1 MSKLLFKI
9 NGKEYT
15 ATQAIIGALIRFTV
29 HRRNGWAFDVDGP
42 TFLTLLQFNIATQKK
57 SNDEYDTE
65 SLRGVLDGIS
75 NASYT
80 EILTYVSSYET
91 SERGSYIYALEY
103 VEELVRRLKNNPYDT
118 RKEIIQ
124 LMVSDT
130 FASHAI
136 IAEHQPYVIV
146 RAFFGIDAALDDR
159 SRPYRLVIYTDEHQ
173 LKQWL
178 VDCGVNLCGMT
189 ASDFFK
195 DFFSLSEHNSVSL
208 ILKSMDD
215 DVDVVEIKAESD
227 TSNHSFEPL
236 AVEKPAFCLD
246 VENLS
251 LEKNGVLLEIGI
263 VFFDLANPDSIA
275 NGPRIDIF
283 PDVHGQIAD
292 GGRISESTVEWW
304 QTKAPKEAR
313 DYCFQHCKVMGYKE
327 AITEVNTFVNSI
339 RDKMTEYYGKDT
351 FYYLARGETD
361 WPQLEHWFRKA
372 GFKPIC
378 RYNQVQD
385 IRSMIAAYQDKPVSI
400 LGTKEYPD
408 MGIPL
413 IRHTAIGDAI
423 MDAYDVA
430 KARSMAMSK
439 LLK

>member
-1 MSKLLFKI
+1 MSELLFKI
-9 NGKEYT
+9 NEKEYT
-15 ATQAIIGALIRFTV
+15 VTQAITSALIRCTA
-29 HRRNGWAFDVDGP
+29 HRRLGLSFDVDGP
-42 TFLTLLQFNIATQKK
+42 AFVTILQKIIADRKESK
-57 SNDEYDTE
+57 GGYDDNLAHE
-65 SLRGVLDGIS
+65 ILNGIS
-75 NASYT
+75 NVSYLDILTGISEYEKGLNSYT
-80 EILTYVSSYET
+80 RTMV
-91 SERGSYIYALEY
+91 Y
-103 VEELVRRLKNNPYDT
+103 VEELLRRLKDDPYNT

-124 LMVSDT
+124 LMV
-130 FASHAI
+130 FNVPASQNI
-136 IAEHQPYVIV
+136 IKKHNPYFLI
-146 RAFFGIDAALDDR
+146 RAFFWIDAALDNR
-159 SRPYRLVIYTDEHQ
+159 SRPCRLAIYADECQ

-178 VDCGVNLCGMT
+178 VDCGVKLHGMT
-189 ASDFFK
+189 VRNFFEGY
-195 DFFSLSEHNSVSL
+195 FSLSECNGDSL
-208 ILKSMDD
+208 LLKAIGADLD
-215 DVDVVEIKAESD
+215 IVELEAESD

-263 VFFDLANPDSIA
+263 VFFDLANPESIV
-275 NGPRIDIF
+275 NGPRIDVF

-313 DYCFQHCKVMGYKE
+313 DYCFQHGKVMGYKE
-327 AITEVNTFVNSI
+327 AIAEVNAFVNNI

-361 WPQLEHWFRKA
+361 WPQLEYWFRKA

-400 LGTKEYPD
+400 MGTKEYPD
-408 MGIPL
+408 VGIPL

-430 KARSMAMSK
+430 LARSMAVSK
-439 LLK
+439 

>member
-1 MSKLLFKI
+1 M
-9 NGKEYT
+9 
-15 ATQAIIGALIRFTV
+15 
-29 HRRNGWAFDVDGP
+29 
-42 TFLTLLQFNIATQKK
+42 
-57 SNDEYDTE
+57 
-65 SLRGVLDGIS
+65 LD
-75 NASYT
+75 N
-80 EILTYVSSYET
+80 
-91 SERGSYIYALEY
+91 
-103 VEELVRRLKNNPYDT
+103 
-118 RKEIIQ
+118 
-124 LMVSDT
+124 
-130 FASHAI
+130 
-136 IAEHQPYVIV
+136 
-146 RAFFGIDAALDDR
+146 R
-159 SRPYRLVIYTDEHQ
+159 SRPCRLAIHVNEHQ
-173 LKQWL
+173 FKQWME
-178 VDCGVNLCGMT
+178 DCGINLRGMT
-189 ASDFFK
+189 VPDFFE
-195 DFFSLSEHNSVSL
+195 DYFSLLGLDNAAIE
-208 ILKSMDD
+208 LKPADTD
-215 DVDVVEIKAESD
+215 LDVTEPVAESD
-227 TSNHSFEPL
+227 TRNHSFEPL

-263 VFFDLANPDSIA
+263 VFFDLANPESIV
-275 NGPRIDIF
+275 NGPRIDVF

-313 DYCFQHCKVMGYKE
+313 DYCFQHGKVMDYKE
-327 AITEVNTFVNSI
+327 AIAEVNAFVNNI

-400 LGTKEYPD
+400 MGTKEYPD
-408 MGIPL
+408 VGIPL

-430 KARSMAMSK
+430 LARSMAGSK
-439 LLK
+439 

>member
-1 MSKLLFKI
+1 MSKLLFEI

-15 ATQAIIGALIRFTV
+15 PPQAVIGALLRYTA
-29 HRRNGWAFDVDGP
+29 HRRQGWLFDIDGP
-42 TFLTLLQFNIATQKK
+42 KFITALQNAIAPKK
-57 SNDEYDTE
+57 SCDIYNAELSYKL
-65 SLRGVLDGIS
+65 SSMIS
-75 NASYT
+75 NASYK
-80 EILTYVSSYET
+80 ELLTGISSYEQGGPT
-91 SERGSYIYALEY
+91 SYTRALEF
-103 VEELVRRLKNNPYDT
+103 VEEIVRRLKVDSYNT

-124 LMVSDT
+124 LMVYDA
-130 FASHAI
+130 FASQEI
-136 IAEHQPYVIV
+136 ITEHNPYLLI
-146 RAFFGIDAALDDR
+146 RAFFWIDAVLEDR
-159 SRPYRLVIYTDEHQ
+159 SKPCRLAIHVDERQ

-178 VDCGVNLCGMT
+178 EDCGINLHGMT
-189 ASDFFK
+189 VPDFFE
-195 DFFSLSEHNSVSL
+195 DYFSLSGLDDAVVE
-208 ILKSMDD
+208 LKPTVTDL
-215 DVDVVEIKAESD
+215 DVVEFEVESD
-227 TSNHSFEPL
+227 ASNHSFEPL

-263 VFFDLANPDSIA
+263 VFFDLANPESVV

-283 PDVHGQIAD
+283 PDIHGQIAD

-313 DYCFQHCKVMGYKE
+313 DYCFQHCKVMDYRE
-327 AITEVNTFVNSI
+327 AIAEVNAFVNNI
-339 RDKMTEYYGKDT
+339 RDEMTEYYGKDT

-361 WPQLEHWFRKA
+361 WPQLEYWFRKA

-408 MGIPL
+408 VGIPL

-430 KARSMAMSK
+430 MARSMAMSK
-439 LLK
+439 PLK

>member
-9 NGKEYT
+9 DGKEYT
-15 ATQAIIGALIRFTV
+15 PPQAVIGALLRYTAN
-29 HRRNGWAFDVDGP
+29 RRQGWPYNIDGP
-42 TFLTLLQFNIATQKK
+42 AFIAALQDAIAQKK
-57 SNDEYDTE
+57 SCDMYNAELSYKL
-65 SLRGVLDGIS
+65 SHMKS
-75 NASYT
+75 YASYK
-80 EILTYVSSYET
+80 ELLTGISSYEQGGPT
-91 SERGSYIYALEY
+91 SYTRALEF
-103 VEELVRRLKNNPYDT
+103 VEELVRRLKKDPYSLT
-118 RKEIIQ
+118 RKGILQ
-124 LMVSDT
+124 LMVYDAL
-130 FASHAI
+130 ASQEI
-136 IAEHQPYVIV
+136 IAEYNPYLLI
-146 RAFFGIDAALDDR
+146 RAFFWIDAALDDR
-159 SRPYRLVIYTDEHQ
+159 SKPCRLAICVDECQ

-178 VDCGVNLCGMT
+178 EDCGFALRDMT
-189 ASDFFK
+189 VPVFIK
-195 DFFSLSEHNSVSL
+195 DYFSLSE
-208 ILKSMDD
+208 ID
-215 DVDVVEIKAESD
+215 DVVVELKPTDTDLAVVELKTESS

-263 VFFDLANPDSIA
+263 VFFDLANPESII

-283 PDVHGQIAD
+283 PDIHGQIAD
-292 GGRISESTVEWW
+292 GGDISESTVEWW
-304 QTKAPKEAR
+304 QTEAPEEAR
-313 DYCFQHCKVMGYKE
+313 DYCFQHCKVMNYKE
-327 AITEVNTFVNSI
+327 AITEVNAFVNSI
-339 RDKMTEYYGKDT
+339 RDEMTEYYGKDT

-408 MGIPL
+408 VGIPL

-430 KARSMAMSK
+430 MARSMAMSK
-439 LLK
+439 RLK

>member
-1 MSKLLFKI
+1 MSELLFEI
-9 NGKEYT
+9 NEKEYT
-15 ATQAIIGALIRFTV
+15 PPQAVIGALLRYTA
-29 HRRNGWAFDVDGP
+29 HRRQGWLFDIDGP
-42 TFLTLLQFNIATQKK
+42 AFITALQDAITQKK
-57 SNDEYDTE
+57 SCGMYNAELARVLSY
-65 SLRGVLDGIS
+65 SLSDASYKELLTGIS
-75 NASYT
+75 AYGQVGSTVYT
-80 EILTYVSSYET
+80 
-91 SERGSYIYALEY
+91 RALEY
-103 VEELVRRLKNNPYDT
+103 LEEIVRRLKVDPYNT

-124 LMVSDT
+124 VMVYD
-130 FASHAI
+130 AHAGQEI
-136 IAEHQPYVIV
+136 IAEHNPYLLI
-146 RAFFGIDAALDDR
+146 RTFFWIDAALDNR
-159 SRPYRLVIYTDEHQ
+159 SRPGRLAIHIDER
-173 LKQWL
+173 LFKQWME
-178 VDCGVNLCGMT
+178 DCGIDLRGMT
-189 ASDFFK
+189 ILDFFE
-195 DFFSLSEHNSVSL
+195 DYFSLSGLDNAAIE
-208 ILKSMDD
+208 LKPADTD
-215 DVDVVEIKAESD
+215 LDVTELEAESD
-227 TSNHSFEPL
+227 TSNRSFEPL

-263 VFFDLANPDSIA
+263 VFFDLANPESIV
-275 NGPRIDIF
+275 NGPRIDVF

-313 DYCFQHCKVMGYKE
+313 DYCFQHGKVMDYKE
-327 AITEVNTFVNSI
+327 AIAEVNAFVNNI

-361 WPQLEHWFRKA
+361 WPQLEYWFRKA

-400 LGTKEYPD
+400 MGTKEYPD
-408 MGIPL
+408 VGIPL

-430 KARSMAMSK
+430 LARSMAMPK
-439 LLK
+439 

>member
-1 MSKLLFKI
+1 MALTITIDNKELNPAETLMYAAIATLPNLDVEKLFKVHGDDLLNIIHDQIDPITPEEIKGNKELHEEIKRGEYYTYHGFMTLFQEDTSHLHEITLRHYLRCAIYRLMNHREETHKELAQSFQTHIFEAPYKPLDIVHLFYSISCCVNDQVMLLIQQNDRELIPLLSKLGIDLVAENITFS
-9 NGKEYT
+9 
-15 ATQAIIGALIRFTV
+15 QFIRE
-29 HRRNGWAFDVDGP
+29 
-42 TFLTLLQFNIATQKK
+42 TFLGA
-57 SNDEYDTE
+57 EPAP
-65 SLRGVLDGIS
+65 R
-75 NASYT
+75 
-80 EILTYVSSYET
+80 YEG
-91 SERGSYIYALEY
+91 R
-103 VEELVRRLKNNPYDT
+103 
-118 RKEIIQ
+118 
-124 LMVSDT
+124 
-130 FASHAI
+130 F
-136 IAEHQPYVIV
+136 
-146 RAFFGIDAALDDR
+146 
-159 SRPYRLVIYTDEHQ
+159 
-173 LKQWL
+173 
-178 VDCGVNLCGMT
+178 
-189 ASDFFK
+189 DF
-195 DFFSLSEHNSVSL
+195 S
-208 ILKSMDD
+208 
-215 DVDVVEIKAESD
+215 
-227 TSNHSFEPL
+227 T
-236 AVEKPAFCLD
+236 VEKPAFCLD

-263 VFFDLANPDSIA
+263 VFFDLANPESIA

-313 DYCFQHCKVMGYKE
+313 DYCFQHSKVMDYKE
-327 AITEVNTFVNSI
+327 AIAEVNEFINTI
-339 RDKMTEYYGKDT
+339 REVFTDYYGKDT

-430 KARSMAMSK
+430 MARSMAVSK
-439 LLK
+439 LPK

>member
-1 MSKLLFKI
+1 MSKLLFEI

-15 ATQAIIGALIRFTV
+15 PPQAVIGALLRFTA
-29 HRRNGWAFDVDGP
+29 HRRQGWLFDIDGP
-42 TFLTLLQFNIATQKK
+42 AFIIALQDAIAPKK
-57 SNDEYDTE
+57 SCGMYNVELAYRLSPTLACASYKE
-65 SLRGVLDGIS
+65 LLTGIS
-75 NASYT
+75 SYGQGGT
-80 EILTYVSSYET
+80 TVYT
-91 SERGSYIYALEY
+91 RALEFL
-103 VEELVRRLKNNPYDT
+103 EEIVRRLKVDPYNT

-124 LMVSDT
+124 LMVYDAY
-130 FASHAI
+130 ASQEI
-136 IAEHQPYVIV
+136 IAEHNPYLLI
-146 RAFFGIDAALDDR
+146 RTFFWIDAALDDR
-159 SRPYRLVIYTDEHQ
+159 SRPCRLAIHVDECQ

-178 VDCGVNLCGMT
+178 EDCGINLHGMT
-189 ASDFFK
+189 VPDFFE
-195 DFFSLSEHNSVSL
+195 DYFSLL
-208 ILKSMDD
+208 GLDD
-215 DVDVVEIKAESD
+215 AVVELKPTDTDLDVTELEAVSD

-263 VFFDLANPDSIA
+263 VFFDLANPESIV

-283 PDVHGQIAD
+283 PDIHGQIAD
-292 GGRISESTVEWW
+292 GGDISESTVEWW

-313 DYCFQHCKVMGYKE
+313 DYCFQHCKVMDYRE
-327 AITEVNTFVNSI
+327 AITEVNAFVNSI
-339 RDKMTEYYGKDT
+339 RDEMTEYYGKDT

-385 IRSMIAAYQDKPVSI
+385 IRSMIAAYQDKPVSV

-408 MGIPL
+408 VGIPL

-430 KARSMAMSK
+430 MARSMAVSK
-439 LLK
+439 HLK

>member
-1 MSKLLFKI
+1 MSELLFEI
-9 NGKEYT
+9 NEKEYT
-15 ATQAIIGALIRFTV
+15 PPQAVIGALLRYTH
-29 HRRNGWAFDVDGP
+29 HRRQGWLFDIGGPAFIIA
-42 TFLTLLQFNIATQKK
+42 LQDAIALKK
-57 SNDEYDTE
+57 SSGIYNAELAYKLSA
-65 SLRGVLDGIS
+65 SLACASYKELLTGIS
-75 NASYT
+75 AYGQVGSTVYT
-80 EILTYVSSYET
+80 
-91 SERGSYIYALEY
+91 RALEY
-103 VEELVRRLKNNPYDT
+103 LEEIVRRLKVDPYNT

-124 LMVSDT
+124 VMVYD
-130 FASHAI
+130 ARVGQEI
-136 IAEHQPYVIV
+136 IAEHNPYLLI
-146 RAFFGIDAALDDR
+146 RTFFWIDASLDNRYGPCRLAIDVDECQFKQWMEDCGIDL
-159 SRPYRLVIYTDEHQ
+159 H
-173 LKQWL
+173 
-178 VDCGVNLCGMT
+178 GMT
-189 ASDFFK
+189 VPDFFE
-195 DFFSLSEHNSVSL
+195 DYFSLTGLDNAVLE
-208 ILKSMDD
+208 LKPADTD
-215 DVDVVEIKAESD
+215 LDATELEAESD

-263 VFFDLANPDSIA
+263 VFFDLANPESIV
-275 NGPRIDIF
+275 NGPRIDVF

-313 DYCFQHCKVMGYKE
+313 DYCFQHGKVMDYKE
-327 AITEVNTFVNSI
+327 AIAEVNAFVNNI

-361 WPQLEHWFRKA
+361 WPQLEYWFRKA

-400 LGTKEYPD
+400 MGTKEYPD
-408 MGIPL
+408 VGIPL

-430 KARSMAMSK
+430 LARSMTK
-439 LLK
+439 PK

>member
-1 MSKLLFKI
+1 MSKLLFEI

-15 ATQAIIGALIRFTV
+15 PPQAIIGALLRYTA
-29 HRRNGWAFDVDGP
+29 HRRQGWLFDIDGP
-42 TFLTLLQFNIATQKK
+42 KFITALQNAIAPKK
-57 SNDEYDTE
+57 SCDIYNAELSYKL
-65 SLRGVLDGIS
+65 SSMIS
-75 NASYT
+75 NASYK
-80 EILTYVSSYET
+80 ELLTGISSYEQGGPT
-91 SERGSYIYALEY
+91 SYTRALEF
-103 VEELVRRLKNNPYDT
+103 VEEIVRRLKVDPYNT

-124 LMVSDT
+124 LMVYDA
-130 FASHAI
+130 FASQEI
-136 IAEHQPYVIV
+136 IAEHNPYLLI
-146 RAFFGIDAALDDR
+146 RAFFWIDAALDDR
-159 SRPYRLVIYTDEHQ
+159 SKPCRLAIHVDERQ

-178 VDCGVNLCGMT
+178 EDCGINLHGMT
-189 ASDFFK
+189 VPDFFE
-195 DFFSLSEHNSVSL
+195 DYFSLSGLDDAVVE
-208 ILKSMDD
+208 LKPTVTDL
-215 DVDVVEIKAESD
+215 DVVELEVESG

-263 VFFDLANPDSIA
+263 VFFDLANPESIV

-283 PDVHGQIAD
+283 PDIHGQIAD

-313 DYCFQHCKVMGYKE
+313 DYCFQHCKVMDYRE
-327 AITEVNTFVNSI
+327 AIAEVNAFVNSI

-361 WPQLEHWFRKA
+361 WPQLEYWFRKA

-408 MGIPL
+408 VGIPL

-430 KARSMAMSK
+430 MARSMAMSK
-439 LLK
+439 PLK

>member
-15 ATQAIIGALIRFTV
+15 ATQAIISVLIRYTV
-29 HRRNGWAFDVDGP
+29 HRRLGLSFDVDGP
-42 TFLTLLQFNIATQKK
+42 AFIIMLQNIIAYRKK
-57 SNDEYDTE
+57 SKDGYDDNLAHE
-65 SLRGVLDGIS
+65 ISNGIS
-75 NASYT
+75 NTSYADILTNISEYEKGLSSYT
-80 EILTYVSSYET
+80 RTLV
-91 SERGSYIYALEY
+91 Y
-103 VEELVRRLKNNPYDT
+103 VEELVRRLKNDPYNT

-124 LMVSDT
+124 LMVFDAP
-130 FASHAI
+130 ASQEI
-136 IAEHQPYVIV
+136 IKKHNPYLLI
-146 RAFFGIDAALDDR
+146 RAFFWIDAALDNR
-159 SRPYRLVIYTDEHQ
+159 SRPCRLAIYADERQ

-178 VDCGVNLCGMT
+178 VDCGVELRGMT
-189 ASDFFK
+189 VRNFIEGY
-195 DFFSLSEHNSVSL
+195 FSLSEHNGVSVR
-208 ILKSMDD
+208 LKATDTNI
-215 DVDVVEIKAESD
+215 DVVEIEDESG

-263 VFFDLANPDSIA
+263 VFFDLANPESII

-283 PDVHGQIAD
+283 PDIHGQIAD

-313 DYCFQHCKVMGYKE
+313 DYCFQHCKVMDYKE
-327 AITEVNTFVNSI
+327 AITEVNAFVNNI
-339 RDKMTEYYGKDT
+339 RDEMTEYYGKDT

-430 KARSMAMSK
+430 MARSMAVSK
-439 LLK
+439 HLK

>member
-1 MSKLLFKI
+1 MSELLFEI
-9 NGKEYT
+9 NEKEYT
-15 ATQAIIGALIRFTV
+15 PPQAAIGALLRYTA
-29 HRRNGWAFDVDGP
+29 HRRQGWLFDIDGP
-42 TFLTLLQFNIATQKK
+42 AFIKALHDAIAPKK
-57 SNDEYDTE
+57 SCSIYNAELARVLSS
-65 SLRGVLDGIS
+65 SLSDASYKELLTGIS
-75 NASYT
+75 AYGQVGSTVYT
-80 EILTYVSSYET
+80 
-91 SERGSYIYALEY
+91 RALEY
-103 VEELVRRLKNNPYDT
+103 LGEVVRRLMVDSYNT

-124 LMVSDT
+124 VMVYDAH
-130 FASHAI
+130 ASQEI
-136 IAEHQPYVIV
+136 IAEHNPYLLI
-146 RAFFGIDAALDDR
+146 RTFFWIDASLDNRYGPCRLAIDVDECQFKQWMEDCGIDL
-159 SRPYRLVIYTDEHQ
+159 H
-173 LKQWL
+173 
-178 VDCGVNLCGMT
+178 GMT
-189 ASDFFK
+189 VPDFFE
-195 DFFSLSEHNSVSL
+195 DYFSLTGLDNAVLE
-208 ILKSMDD
+208 LKPADTD
-215 DVDVVEIKAESD
+215 LDATELEAESD

-263 VFFDLANPDSIA
+263 VFFDLANPESIV
-275 NGPRIDIF
+275 NGPRIDVF

-313 DYCFQHCKVMGYKE
+313 DYCFQHGKVMGYKE
-327 AITEVNTFVNSI
+327 AIAEVNAFVNNI

-361 WPQLEHWFRKA
+361 WPQLEYWFRKA

-400 LGTKEYPD
+400 MGTKEYPD
-408 MGIPL
+408 VDIPL

-430 KARSMAMSK
+430 LARSMAVSK
-439 LLK
+439 

>member
-1 MSKLLFKI
+1 MALTITIDNKELNPAETLMYAAIATLPNLDVEKLFKVHGSDLLSIILDQMEPITSEETNGDKELLEEIRRGAYYTYHGFMTLFQEDTSHLHEITLRHYLRCAIFQLIDHREETHKVLAQSFQGTTFEAPYKPLDIVHLFYSLGRCIKNQECVVIQQNDPAIIPLLSKLGIDLVAMNKTFSQFI
-9 NGKEYT
+9 HE
-15 ATQAIIGALIRFTV
+15 
-29 HRRNGWAFDVDGP
+29 
-42 TFLTLLQFNIATQKK
+42 TFLGAKLAP
-57 SNDEYDTE
+57 
-65 SLRGVLDGIS
+65 R
-75 NASYT
+75 
-80 EILTYVSSYET
+80 YEG
-91 SERGSYIYALEY
+91 R
-103 VEELVRRLKNNPYDT
+103 
-118 RKEIIQ
+118 
-124 LMVSDT
+124 
-130 FASHAI
+130 F
-136 IAEHQPYVIV
+136 
-146 RAFFGIDAALDDR
+146 
-159 SRPYRLVIYTDEHQ
+159 
-173 LKQWL
+173 
-178 VDCGVNLCGMT
+178 
-189 ASDFFK
+189 DF
-195 DFFSLSEHNSVSL
+195 S
-208 ILKSMDD
+208 
-215 DVDVVEIKAESD
+215 
-227 TSNHSFEPL
+227 T
-236 AVEKPAFCLD
+236 VEKPAFCLD

-251 LEKNGVLLEIGI
+251 LEKNGVLLEIGM
-263 VFFDLANPDSIA
+263 VFFDLANPESVI

-283 PDVHGQIAD
+283 PDIHGQIAD

-313 DYCFQHCKVMGYKE
+313 DYCFQHCKVVGYKE
-327 AITEVNTFVNSI
+327 AITEVNVFVNTI
-339 RDKMTEYYGKDT
+339 RDVLTDYYGKDT

-430 KARSMAMSK
+430 MARSMAVSK

>member
-1 MSKLLFKI
+1 M
-9 NGKEYT
+9 
-15 ATQAIIGALIRFTV
+15 
-29 HRRNGWAFDVDGP
+29 
-42 TFLTLLQFNIATQKK
+42 
-57 SNDEYDTE
+57 
-65 SLRGVLDGIS
+65 IS
-75 NASYT
+75 NASYK
-80 EILTYVSSYET
+80 ELLTGISSYEQGGPT
-91 SERGSYIYALEY
+91 SYTRALEF
-103 VEELVRRLKNNPYDT
+103 VEEIVRRLKVDSYNT

-124 LMVSDT
+124 LMVYDA
-130 FASHAI
+130 FASQEI
-136 IAEHQPYVIV
+136 IAEHNPYLLI
-146 RAFFGIDAALDDR
+146 RAFFWIDAALEDR
-159 SRPYRLVIYTDEHQ
+159 SKPCRLAIHVDERQ

-178 VDCGVNLCGMT
+178 EDCGINLHGMT
-189 ASDFFK
+189 VPDFFE
-195 DFFSLSEHNSVSL
+195 DYFSLSGLDDAVVE
-208 ILKSMDD
+208 LKPTVTDL
-215 DVDVVEIKAESD
+215 DVVEFEVESD
-227 TSNHSFEPL
+227 ASNHSFEPL

-263 VFFDLANPDSIA
+263 VFFDLANPESVV

-283 PDVHGQIAD
+283 PDIHGQIAD

-313 DYCFQHCKVMGYKE
+313 DYCFQHCKVMDYRE
-327 AITEVNTFVNSI
+327 AIAEVNAFVNNI
-339 RDKMTEYYGKDT
+339 RDEMTEYYGKDT

-361 WPQLEHWFRKA
+361 WPQLEYWFRKA

-408 MGIPL
+408 VGIPL

-430 KARSMAMSK
+430 MARSMAMSK
-439 LLK
+439 PLK